1 MVYYH
6 LLVTRGAAVIVS
18 RTNDGGVC
26 RAFKKISFRFVF
38 STFFFLV
45 VKEKEITKV
54 EIKNRENVKGE
65 KKDRKRKKLEE
76 ESNKKDDDF

>member
-1 MVYYH
+1 M
-6 LLVTRGAAVIVS
+6 LATRGAAVIVS

-26 RAFKKISFRFVF
+26 RAFKKIYIFRFVF

-76 ESNKKDDDF
+76 EEESNKKDDDF

>member
-1 MVYYH
+1 
-6 LLVTRGAAVIVS
+6 
-18 RTNDGGVC
+18 
-26 RAFKKISFRFVF
+26 VF

-65 KKDRKRKKLEE
+65 KKGQKEE
-76 ESNKKDDDF
+76 KVGRRRRIQ

>member
-1 MVYYH
+1 
-6 LLVTRGAAVIVS
+6 
-18 RTNDGGVC
+18 
-26 RAFKKISFRFVF
+26 VF

-76 ESNKKDDDF
+76 EEESNKKDDDF